1 MKHFAIAAL
10 AAAPAF
16 AQWQWIDWPV
26 TIDGSNVLKHFM
38 TYPTSKGSIS
48 GSTLSVDANSAMFLK
63 DSMDNTMEAVYKPG
77 IRGGSIKYD
86 VDVSSVDCGCAAGV
100 YLVQVSETCGQ
111 DPMSTDDPMCPS
123 IDVM

>member
-38 TYPTSKGSIS
+38 TYPTSKGTIS

-86 VDVSSVDCGCAAGV
+86 VDVSSVNCGCAAGV